1 MPIFGETRKLA
12 GFSPGKNSQV
22 DVNEAV
28 YTWVEIYTSV
38 EIPCN

>member
-1 MPIFGETRKLA
+1 MNLKCTTINIPFMPIFGETRKLA

-28 YTWVEIYTSV
+28 YT
-38 EIPCN
+38 